1 VRLELQNIG
10 KRFNRD
16 WIFRGVNLLLES
28 GDKICLIG
36 ANGSGKSTLMRVM
49 CGYMD
54 TNEGV
59 LCIANGDTTIS
70 LDQLYKH
77 ISIAAPY
84 LDLPEDL
91 TLEEAFAFHQ
101 KFKPFASSIDVTKMV
116 DLLQI
121 DHRNKA
127 ISLYSSG
134 MKQRVKLAFAI
145 LSEVPLVF
153 LDEPCTNLDDQGIQ
167 WYLELINKY
176 ASDKILVVC
185 SNRREEEAPFADRL
199 VNILDYK
206 KKA

>member
-1 VRLELQNIG
+1 MRLELQNIG

-16 WIFRGVNLLLES
+16 WIFRGVNLLLET
-28 GDKICLIG
+28 GDKICLVG

-49 CGYMD
+49 SGYMD
-54 TNEGV
+54 SNEGE
-59 LCIANGDTTIS
+59 LLISLGEANVP

-84 LDLPEDL
+84 LDLAEDL

-101 KFKPFASSIDVTKMV
+101 KFKPFDPNIELKTMI

-121 DHRNKA
+121 DHRKKA

-145 LSEVPLVF
+145 LSEVSLVF
-153 LDEPCTNLDDQGIQ
+153 LDEPCTNLDGQGIQ
-167 WYLELINKY
+167 WYLELIDKF
-176 ASDKILVVC
+176 ASDKIIVVC
-185 SNRREEEAPFADRL
+185 SNRKEEEAPFADRL

>member
-1 VRLELQNIG
+1 MRLELQNIG

-28 GDKICLIG
+28 GDKVCLVG

-54 TNEGV
+54 INEGE
-59 LCIANGDTTIS
+59 LLITLGKTQIP
-70 LDQLYKH
+70 LDQFYKH

-101 KFKPFASSIDVTKMV
+101 KFKPFSSGIDVNTII
-116 DLLQI
+116 DLLKI

-153 LDEPCTNLDDQGIQ
+153 LDEPCTNLDGQGIK
-167 WYLELINKY
+167 WYLDLVEKHG
-176 ASDKILVVC
+176 SEKIIVVC
-185 SNRREEEAPFADRL
+185 SNRKEEEAPFADRL

-206 KKA
+206 KHA